1 VFVALGARQ
10 WDVTH
15 RAVVIGLVDG
25 DDPEAEAARHLAD
38 GADLLGLAP
47 GVEVVTALAVVDPNG
62 PELTALGD
70 LVLPA
75 PARSEDRETVLARQ
89 SLAITRGARVV
100 LTRDVRG
107 TRRVADVLAAILART

>member
-1 VFVALGARQ
+1 VALGDRQ

-15 RAVVIGLVDG
+15 RALVLGVVDG
-25 DDPEAEAARHLAD
+25 PEPLAQAARHLAE
-38 GADLLGLAP
+38 GADLLAVDGDLDIDATVP
-47 GVEVVTALAVVDPNG
+47 VVVLDG
-62 PELTALGD
+62 PELAGLGD
-70 LVLPA
+70 LVVPA
-75 PARSEDRETVLARQ
+75 PDEGADRERVLAVQ

>member
-1 VFVALGARQ
+1 MFVALGDRQ

-15 RAVVIGLVDG
+15 RAVVIGVVDG
-25 DDPEAEAARHLAD
+25 DDPEAQAARHLAD
-38 GADLLGLAP
+38 GADLLAMEP
-47 GVEVVTALAVVDPNG
+47 GVQVVAALPRVDAGG
-62 PELTALGD
+62 PELEALGGL
-70 LVLPA
+70 LVPA
-75 PARSEDRETVLARQ
+75 PALHEDRETVLATQ